1 MERLPPGNEQAMIL
15 LTHGSRTVLAKR
27 PNNLHYDLAVDLAI
41 VELGLSGDNPITLL
55 VNWRGH
61 MVEVQWDT
69 FKLVAAETDHI
80 YFKEEQPSLPGTL
93 KGTAGVMSW
102 ASLAVVAG
110 LGLHVSTT
118 RTDTRAI
125 SI

>member
-41 VELGLSGDNPITLL
+41 VELGLSGGNPITLL

-61 MVEVQWDT
+61 MAEVQWDT
-69 FKLVAAETDHI
+69 FPLVAAETDHI
-80 YFKEEQPSLPGTL
+80 YFKEEQQQPLGIL
-93 KGTAGVMSW
+93 KVLVEGMANVVLW
-102 ASLAVVAG
+102 APAVVVAG
-110 LGLHVSTT
+110 LVLHVSTT
-118 RTDTRAI
+118 
-125 SI
+125 